1 MAKPKK
7 SKEMKIDYQNKPMQ
21 RFPQWELMAKTKCHQ
36 ELMQIEV
43 GEKTI
48 KLNKKM
54 TNELPHCR

>member
-1 MAKPKK
+1 
-7 SKEMKIDYQNKPMQ
+7 
-21 RFPQWELMAKTKCHQ
+21 MAKTECHQ